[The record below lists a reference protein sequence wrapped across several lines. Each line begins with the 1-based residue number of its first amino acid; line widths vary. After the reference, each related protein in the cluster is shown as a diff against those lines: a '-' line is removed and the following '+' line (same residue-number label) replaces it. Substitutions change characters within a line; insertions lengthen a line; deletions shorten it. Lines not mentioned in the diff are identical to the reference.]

1 MTAAAPKPGRVE
13 NLRRLNADPAFA
25 AARDDR
31 ARAVLDRHRE
41 EMSKASAIA
50 RRGVD
55 VPPELEEAWREL
67 KAKKI
72 SNREAAEMLG
82 LRWAPTVEADRLAA
96 DLLAAVKA
104 LRAGQVSVEAIRARI
119 AELGR
124 VKARR
129 KSKARSGRGNG
140 TSG

>member
-1 MTAAAPKPGRVE
+1 MTAAAPKPGRVDH
-13 NLRRLNADPAFA
+13 LRRLNADPDFA

-31 ARAVLDRHRE
+31 ARAVLERERDR
-41 EMSKASAIA
+41 MSKASKIA

-96 DLLAAVKA
+96 DLIEAVKA
-104 LRAGQVSVEAIRARI
+104 LRAGQATVEATRARL
-119 AELGR
+119 ADLGR

-129 KSKARSGRGNG
+129 KPKAKARH
-140 TSG
+140 